1 MLFLWVVYNRA
12 MRRRSFLAAIAA
24 AFVAPDPEK
33 LLWVPG
39 KKVISVPPP
48 VTVPAPRK
56 LKLYSRYELMD
67 VTTHSSVYPWRT
79 LVAVPTLDSS
89 ENARRSF
96 CTIPNPPAPLLT
108 RAVVRAMPAPSI
120 IRDNVL

>member
-1 MLFLWVVYNRA
+1 

-48 VTVPAPRK
+48 RAVPAPRRV
-56 LKLYSRYELMD
+56 KLYSRYELMD
-67 VTTHSSVYPWRT
+67 VTTHSSVHPWRT
-79 LVAVPTLDSS
+79 FVAVPVFDSG
-89 ENARRSF
+89 ENALLPPPNGGL
-96 CTIPNPPAPLLT
+96 IPLFNRPRQRFN
-108 RAVVRAMPAPSI
+108 RAR
-120 IRDNVL
+120 